1 MNSKFFMLLIPAL
14 IMTSFIFLF
23 NTLNNKMIMIN
34 FSLLNKNSM
43 NLQLNILI
51 DWMTI
56 SFATTVLIITS
67 FITMYSLSY
76 IPKKE
81 HKRFM
86 LTMMLFVLSMI
97 ALIIS
102 NNLIM
107 LLIGWDG
114 LGLSSYV
121 LVIYY
126 QNANTNAS
134 GTITILSN
142 RVGDIMLMM
151 SLATMTTNMNWNL
164 LNNYQYHFLTLILM
178 LTAAISKSA
187 QFPFSAWLPA
197 AMAAPTPISALVHS
211 STLVTA
217 GVYLLIRLSTSFH
230 ENTMK
235 MLLIISLF
243 SIVMSSLSAMW
254 EQDMKKII
262 ALSTLSQIALM
273 MFAIAINAK
282 TAAFFHMI
290 THALFKSTMFLC
302 AGNMIHTSSYQDM
315 RAMGSLFNKTPLM
328 LSALGISS
336 MALMSLPFMSSFFS
350 KDAILL
356 FLMKNSLNTIMIMTM
371 ITSVTMTT
379 IYSLRMILFATITHN
394 KSKPDSFIDNNKM
407 LSWPPYFMLPASIT
421 AGSILTWFTTHAQT
435 FILPPMLFISLLM
448 MLLLGMMMSLS
459 SSFKSLKYLYIG
471 KMAIFM
477 WFTNIMSTT
486 PWKKTSHLGTLSLK
500 KDNSWMEQTSA
511 QGSYKLVMFHKMPFI
526 LFNKTSLFL
535 TTMIFIMPPI
545 LIIYM

>member
-1 MNSKFFMLLIPAL
+1 MNTKFFMMTIPAL
-14 IMTSFIFLF
+14 TSTWFMFLF
-23 NTLNNKMIMIN
+23 FSLNNKLILVNLPLITN
-34 FSLLNKNSM
+34 NSM
-43 NLQLNILI
+43 NIQLNIML
-51 DWMTI
+51 DWMMA

-76 IPKKE
+76 IDKKE

-86 LTMMLFVLSMI
+86 LIMMLFVMSMI
-97 ALIIS
+97 TLITS

-114 LGLSSYV
+114 LGLTSYI

-126 QNANTNAS
+126 QNSSTNAS

-151 SLATMTTNMNWNL
+151 AFALLMMNMSWYIMTNAQYSLSIM
-164 LNNYQYHFLTLILM
+164 ILM
-178 LTAAISKSA
+178 LIAAISKSA

-217 GVYLLIRLSTSFH
+217 GVYLMIRLSSYLH

-235 MLLIISLF
+235 TLMIISLF
-243 SIVMSSLSAMW
+243 SIIMASLAAMW

-282 TAAFFHMI
+282 MASFFHMI

-302 AGNMIHTSSYQDM
+302 AGNIIHMSNYQDM
-315 RAMGSLFNKTPLM
+315 RAMGSMFKKTPL
-328 LSALGISS
+328 LTTSLGISL
-336 MALMSLPFMSSFFS
+336 MALMSLPFLSSFFS

-356 FLMKNSLNTIMIMTM
+356 FLKMNTINSWLMMIM
-371 ITSVTMTT
+371 ITTISMTT
-379 IYSLRMILFATITHN
+379 IYSLRMTILATSFFN
-394 KSKPDSFIDNNKM
+394 KNKPDSFIDNNNL
-407 LSWPPYFMLPASIT
+407 LSWPPYFMVPASIV
-421 AGSILTWFTTHAQT
+421 AGSMLAWYTLPTQT
-435 FILPPMLFISLLM
+435 FILPTSTFLMLM
-448 MLLLGMMMSLS
+448 AMLLIGIILS
-459 SSFKSLKYLYIG
+459 VTLSFKSNKYIFTG
-471 KMAIFM
+471 KMSIFM
-477 WFTNIMSTT
+477 WFIHILSST
-486 PWKKTSHLGTLSLK
+486 PWNKTSHLSTLMTK
-500 KDNSWMEQTSA
+500 KDNTWLEQTSA
-511 QGSYKLVMFHKMPFI
+511 QGVFNTMNTQKMTLM
-526 LFNKTSLFL
+526 LFNKNAMLMMI
-535 TTMIFIMPPI
+535 MIFITPPI
-545 LIIYM
+545 LLSLM

>member
-1 MNSKFFMLLIPAL
+1 MNSKFFILLIPIL
-14 IMTSFIFLF
+14 FLMSSMSLF
-23 NTLNNKMIMIN
+23 NLLNNKMILLNI
-34 FSLLNKNSM
+34 SLLNSNSM
-43 NLQLNILI
+43 NIQLNMLI
-51 DWMTI
+51 DWMTT
-56 SFATTVLIITS
+56 SFIATVLIITS
-67 FITMYSLSY
+67 FITMYSMSY

-86 LTMMLFVLSMI
+86 LIMMLFVFSMI

-114 LGLSSYV
+114 LGLTSYI

-126 QNANTNAS
+126 QNATTNAS

-142 RVGDIMLMM
+142 RIGDIMLMM
-151 SLATMTTNMNWNL
+151 SFATMMTNMTWNIS
-164 LNNYQYHFLTLILM
+164 NNAYYTILTLTLM
-178 LTAAISKSA
+178 LIAAISKSA

-217 GVYLLIRLSTSFH
+217 GVYLLIRLSSSFH

-235 MLLIISLF
+235 MLLFISLF
-243 SIVMSSLSAMW
+243 SIIFSSLSAMW

-273 MFAIAINAK
+273 MFALAINAK

-315 RAMGSLFNKTPLM
+315 RAMGSMFNKTPLM
-328 LSALGISS
+328 LSSLGISS

-356 FLMKNSLNTIMIMTM
+356 FLMKTSLNTLMIMMM
-371 ITSVTMTT
+371 ITSITMTS
-379 IYSLRMILFATITHN
+379 IYSLRTILFATIIHN
-394 KSKPDSFIDNNKM
+394 KSKPDTFIDNNKM
-407 LSWPPYFMLPASIT
+407 LSWPPYFMLPASIL
-421 AGSILTWFTTHAQT
+421 AGCVLAWYTTSAQT
-435 FILPPMLFISLLM
+435 FILPTYMFITLLM
-448 MLLLGMMMSLS
+448 MLLFGLIISLS
-459 SSFKSLKYLYIG
+459 LSFKSYKYLYIG

-477 WFTNIMSTT
+477 WFMNIMSTT
-486 PWKKTSHLGTLSLK
+486 PWMKISHLSTLSLK
-500 KDNSWMEQTSA
+500 KDNSWLEQMSA
-511 QGSYKLVMFHKMPFI
+511 QGSYKLLSSHLTIPI
-526 LFNKTSLFL
+526 LLNKTALFL
-535 TTMIFIMPPI
+535 TVMIFLPMTI
-545 LIIYM
+545 LTYYL